1 MDSSLKKRL
10 ITAIC
15 GVPLLI
21 IVLLSPLWVV
31 TAAVIA
37 VSLIGLYE
45 YFRAVRLTSHPYMCI
60 LGYVGSVIIA
70 LGANFSASASL
81 LVMYLYVIILFLFM
95 IFNKESVSLIHIA
108 LLAFGLIYIPY
119 FLSNIIYIRMTEHG
133 KVFIWLVFIG
143 AYMSDTAAYFSG
155 RFLGRN
161 KLCPTVSPNKTI
173 EGAIGGVVGDGI
185 AFVIFALAMNAF
197 CGEFS
202 DESINVWL
210 MFPLGAVTSIIS
222 QIGDLVA
229 SSIKRQF
236 NIKDFGKILPGHG
249 GILDRFDSII
259 TVAPFI
265 YLMLSCMSIM
275 K

>member
-21 IVLLSPLWVV
+21 IILLSPLWVV
-31 TAAVIA
+31 TAAVVA
-37 VSLIGLYE
+37 ASLIGLYE
-45 YFRAVRLTSHPYMCI
+45 YFRAVGLTSHPYMCV
-60 LGYVGSVIIA
+60 LGYAGSVIIA
-70 LGANFSASASL
+70 LGANFSASVSL
-81 LVMYLYVIILFLFM
+81 TVLYLYVIILFLFM

-119 FLSNIIYIRMTEHG
+119 FLSNIIYIRMSEHG
-133 KVFIWLVFIG
+133 RVFIWLVFIG
-143 AYMSDTAAYFSG
+143 AFMSDTAAYFSG
-155 RFLGRN
+155 RLFGRN

-173 EGAIGGVVGDGI
+173 EGAIGGVIGDGI
-185 AFVIFALAMNAF
+185 AFVIFAAVLNALYSGF
-197 CGEFS
+197 EDGG
-202 DESINVWL
+202 INVWL
-210 MFPLGAVTSIIS
+210 MFPLGAVTSVIS

-236 NIKDFGKILPGHG
+236 NIKDFGRILPGHG
-249 GILDRFDSII
+249 GILDRFDSVI

-265 YLMLSCMSIM
+265 YLMLSCAGLI
-275 K
+275 

>member
-45 YFRAVRLTSHPYMCI
+45 YFRAVGLTSHPYMCI
-60 LGYVGSVIIA
+60 LGYIGSVIIA

-143 AYMSDTAAYFSG
+143 AMPASFIVLVVMTAIWFGKLWQFLSVSG
-155 RFLGRN
+155 LIWSIVTTIFLILN
-161 KLCPTVSPNKTI
+161 KPNFWFVFI
-173 EGAIGGVVGDGI
+173 VGAVAQIL
-185 AFVIFALAMNAF
+185 VILWYLYKRHL
-197 CGEFS
+197 
-202 DESINVWL
+202 SIN
-210 MFPLGAVTSIIS
+210 F
-222 QIGDLVA
+222 
-229 SSIKRQF
+229 KF
-236 NIKDFGKILPGHG
+236 KD
-249 GILDRFDSII
+249 
-259 TVAPFI
+259 
-265 YLMLSCMSIM
+265 
-275 K
+275 

>member
-81 LVMYLYVIILFLFM
+81 LVMYLY
-95 IFNKESVSLIHIA
+95 
-108 LLAFGLIYIPY
+108 
-119 FLSNIIYIRMTEHG
+119 
-133 KVFIWLVFIG
+133 
-143 AYMSDTAAYFSG
+143 
-155 RFLGRN
+155 
-161 KLCPTVSPNKTI
+161 
-173 EGAIGGVVGDGI
+173 
-185 AFVIFALAMNAF
+185 
-197 CGEFS
+197 
-202 DESINVWL
+202 
-210 MFPLGAVTSIIS
+210 
-222 QIGDLVA
+222 
-229 SSIKRQF
+229 
-236 NIKDFGKILPGHG
+236 DFQ
-249 GILDRFDSII
+249 
-259 TVAPFI
+259 
-265 YLMLSCMSIM
+265 
-275 K
+275 